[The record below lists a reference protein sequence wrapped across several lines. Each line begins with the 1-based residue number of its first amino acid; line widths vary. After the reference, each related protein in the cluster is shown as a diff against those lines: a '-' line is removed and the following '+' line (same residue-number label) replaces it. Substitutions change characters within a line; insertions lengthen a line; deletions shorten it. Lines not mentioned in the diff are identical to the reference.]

1 MDAALYLIPAMT
13 RKVIL
18 LVLAFGTLII
28 FVDQLSK
35 WIVTASR
42 TSPNPLS
49 RRAILQIRL
58 VSRLGK
64 KQSPLSHSI
73 VLLLLF
79 AIITLSLVV
88 LIQFG
93 LAYQTPY
100 AQIALGGAL
109 GGAASNLLDRFRRG
123 AVVDFID
130 LGFWPVFNLAD
141 VAICVGAFVALLN
154 SR

>member
-1 MDAALYLIPAMT
+1 MKA
-13 RKVIL
+13 IL
-18 LVLAFGTLII
+18 LVLASVTLII

-35 WIVTASR
+35 WVIIS
-42 TSPNPLS
+42 SPAGSNLFS
-49 RRAILQIRL
+49 HRAVLQIRL
-58 VSRLGK
+58 VSKLRGK
-64 KQSPLSHSI
+64 KSPLSHSI

-79 AIITLSLVV
+79 VIITLSLVL

-93 LAYQTPY
+93 LAYQSPY

-109 GGAASNLLDRFRRG
+109 GGAASNLLDRFWRG
-123 AVVDFID
+123 AVVDFIE

-141 VAICVGAFVALLN
+141 VAICVGVLAAFLN

>member
-1 MDAALYLIPAMT
+1 MA
-13 RKVIL
+13 RKAIL
-18 LVLAFGTLII
+18 LVLASGTLII
-28 FVDQLSK
+28 FIDQLSK
-35 WIVTASR
+35 WVVTASR
-42 TSPNPLS
+42 AGPNPLS
-49 RRAILQIRL
+49 RRAVLQIRL
-58 VSRLGK
+58 VSKLGE

-79 AIITLSLVV
+79 VIISLGLVL

-93 LAYQTPY
+93 IAYQNPY

-109 GGAASNLLDRFRRG
+109 GGAASNLLDRFWRG

-130 LGFWPVFNLAD
+130 LRFWPVFNLAD
-141 VAICVGAFVALLN
+141 IAICVGALIAILN

>member
-1 MDAALYLIPAMT
+1 M
-13 RKVIL
+13 

-35 WIVTASR
+35 WAVTTSR
-42 TSPNPLS
+42 AGPNPLS
-49 RRAILQIRL
+49 RQAVLQIRL
-58 VSRLGK
+58 ISKLGN
-64 KQSPLSHSI
+64 KQSRFSHSI

-79 AIITLSLVV
+79 AIITLSLVL

-93 LAYQTPY
+93 LAFQNLY

-109 GGAASNLLDRFRRG
+109 GGAASNLLDRFWRG
-123 AVVDFID
+123 AIVDFID
-130 LGFWPVFNLAD
+130 VGFWPVFNLAD
-141 VAICVGAFVALLN
+141 VAICVGALVALLN

>member
-1 MDAALYLIPAMT
+1 M
-13 RKVIL
+13 

-35 WIVTASR
+35 WVVTASR
-42 TSPNPLS
+42 AGPNPLS
-49 RRAILQIRL
+49 RRAVLQIRL
-58 VSRLGK
+58 VSSFGK
-64 KQSPLSHSI
+64 KQSPPSHSI
-73 VLLLLF
+73 VLLSLF
-79 AIITLSLVV
+79 AIITLSLIL

-130 LGFWPVFNLAD
+130 LSFWPVFNLAD
-141 VAICVGAFVALLN
+141 VAICIGALVALLN

>member
-1 MDAALYLIPAMT
+1 M
-13 RKVIL
+13 

-35 WIVTASR
+35 WVVTASR
-42 TSPNPLS
+42 AGPNPPL
-49 RRAILQIRL
+49 RRAVLQIRL
-58 VSRLGK
+58 VSNLGK
-64 KQSPLSHSI
+64 KQSPLSHPI

-79 AIITLSLVV
+79 AIITLSLVL

-109 GGAASNLLDRFRRG
+109 GGAASNLLDRFWHG
-123 AVVDFID
+123 GVVDFVD

-141 VAICVGAFVALLN
+141 VAICVGALVALVN
-154 SR
+154 PR